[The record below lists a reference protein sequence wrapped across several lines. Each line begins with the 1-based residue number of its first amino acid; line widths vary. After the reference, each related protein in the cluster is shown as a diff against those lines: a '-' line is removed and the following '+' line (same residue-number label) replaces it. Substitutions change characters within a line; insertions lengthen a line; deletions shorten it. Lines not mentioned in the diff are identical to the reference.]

1 MVARVV
7 QFKLS
12 DTFASSAADWGSLSS
27 GLLVAENQPFDSLRL
42 ALMQDVLPVGLALV
56 ERVRAGGPAKV
67 VESFTSGASDPLAEL
82 RDEGEPAAKGV
93 RERLDQVSPGLG
105 NPVMPVQVAVEEP
118 SAEVVDVL
126 EEGSAP
132 EQDEEQQLGE
142 VLERITQRLQ
152 ALEAQL
158 EQEG

>member
-1 MVARVV
+1 
-7 QFKLS
+7 
-12 DTFASSAADWGSLSS
+12 
-27 GLLVAENQPFDSLRL
+27 
-42 ALMQDVLPVGLALV
+42 MQDVLPVGLALV

-82 RDEGEPAAKGV
+82 RDEGESAAKGV